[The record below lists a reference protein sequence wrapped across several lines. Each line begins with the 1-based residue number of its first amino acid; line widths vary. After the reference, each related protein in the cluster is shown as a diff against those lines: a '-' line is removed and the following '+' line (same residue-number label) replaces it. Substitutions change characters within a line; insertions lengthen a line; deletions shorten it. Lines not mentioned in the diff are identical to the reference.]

1 MVPLER
7 VGDLA
12 SKVRTI
18 AVEYYRRTGKPL
30 GVTGELGEYEASR
43 LPDQ

>member
-18 AVEYYRRTGKPL
+18 AVEYYRRTEKPL